1 MKKILQTLR
10 RYFRPVPNYANPA
23 LALHILNVLETE
35 QVIDQSTLIRHD
47 VELFAAVLYALETY
61 SEPAQ

>member
-1 MKKILQTLR
+1 MKAIWKTLV

-23 LALHILNVLETE
+23 LARHILKVLHTE
-35 QVIDQSTLIRHD
+35 QIIDQSTLIRHD

-61 SEPAQ
+61 SEPPQ